1 MAAFAG
7 SRVGAREIMAPSV
20 RSPYPVAARELLRE
34 TLLDAALEEV
44 RGRPWSEVTMADV
57 ARAAGVSRQTLYKEF
72 GSRDAFV
79 GALGLREADR
89 FLAAVEEAVRENL
102 DDPSRA
108 LAAAFEVF
116 VEAAAANPLV
126 RAVFRGGSDELLE
139 LVTTRGGPLIDH
151 AVERLEAVM
160 RGGWS
165 GASERDCHLL
175 SEFLV
180 RLGISYMT
188 LPEDPARMTGEAIAT
203 VFGPYIER
211 MLGA

>member
-1 MAAFAG
+1 MAT
-7 SRVGAREIMAPSV
+7 SV
-20 RSPYPVAARELLRE
+20 RSPYPVAARELLRD
-34 TLLDAALEEV
+34 TLFDAALDEV
-44 RGRPWSEVTMADV
+44 RRRPWSEVTMADV

-79 GALGLREADR
+79 GALALREADR

-108 LAAAFEVF
+108 LAAAFEIF
-116 VEAAAANPLV
+116 MQAAAANPLV
-126 RAVFRGGSDELLE
+126 HALFRGGSDELLE
-139 LVTTRGGPLIDH
+139 LVTTRGKPLIDH
-151 AVERLEAVM
+151 AVERLAAVM

-165 GASERDCHLL
+165 RASKRDCRVL

-188 LPEDPARMTGEAIAT
+188 LPDDPSRMTGESIAA

-211 MLGA
+211 VLSA

>member
-1 MAAFAG
+1 M
-7 SRVGAREIMAPSV
+7 
-20 RSPYPVAARELLRE
+20 
-34 TLLDAALEEV
+34 
-44 RGRPWSEVTMADV
+44 
-57 ARAAGVSRQTLYKEF
+57 
-72 GSRDAFV
+72 

-116 VEAAAANPLV
+116 MEAAAASPLV
-126 RAVFRGGSDELLE
+126 HAVFRGGSEELLE
-139 LVTTRGGPLIDH
+139 LVTTRGKPLIEY
-151 AVERLEAVM
+151 AVERLAAVM
-160 RGGWS
+160 RSGWAR
-165 GASERDCHLL
+165 ASERDCHLL

-188 LPEDPARMTGEAIAT
+188 LPEDPARMTGESIAT

-211 MLGA
+211 ILSA